1 MRKKLILFLMLA
13 LFGSTSFLRADE
25 VTIGD
30 PTSTLT
36 NSYLP
41 GYSLYE
47 YSLTQ
52 QIYTADEIGMG
63 GTINSITLWLK
74 NTSSYARNYNI
85 YMAETTETAFADG
98 SAWVSMDASN
108 LVGSYTLA
116 NGIATPVETVIPLST
131 PFTYSGTGSLV
142 LCIQDATG
150 SWSSGA
156 TGVQMTATG
165 NQAIYAYRDG
175 TIYDPSGAGVTGY
188 LSSNK
193 NVLGLNI
200 TAGGGGGGG
209 SVVDV
214 TIGDG
219 TGTTYY
225 FPIDNYFNYSCTEQI
240 YLASEIGTGAGTI
253 NSISFYYNYGT
264 AYTASNVT
272 MFMKNVTRSEFAST
286 ADCEPLAA
294 SDIVWTGNIAPTAA
308 GWYTFTL
315 DTPFAYDGTSNL
327 LVAFYDGTSGYP
339 GTSYTWLQ
347 TTTPGSAYMA
357 LRYYSDSTN
366 PDPYNLASYTG
377 SKQWYSYRGN
387 VQLSITTAGGGGSS
401 WNPNQS
407 IPVAEVILTAPE
419 FNAQNVAS
427 PVTLTWENDD
437 NGFEYKV
444 EFGTTYGSQEVII
457 DWDTITSKVGS
468 AQVTL
473 NPNTRYFWKVYNRNT
488 ATGVDGVA
496 SEMGVFT
503 SEFNTPS
510 NVKVVPNEI
519 FTDGSTVVKW
529 SIVGGAV
536 GELPET
542 TIGSGSGTSG
552 YLPCYNLY
560 NYSLTQQLF
569 SVDEIGS
576 AGIINSITFKPQ
588 GSITRNLQVY
598 MVNTDKASFSGNS
611 DWITVTDDDL
621 VFSGNVAMASPQTTI
636 TLEDPFMF
644 DGDHLAI
651 IVNDLTGTWTSTVSY
666 ATFDATAQ
674 GIYIYQDAAAYNPL
688 APTGYSGSVANFK
701 NQIIINKERGAA
713 PANRDLVGCN
723 VYVVPDTENPDSR
736 VLMNVDG
743 PITERQYT
751 LTAAHMAELGVT
763 PYNMPDG
770 IQVAVTGVYD
780 YGESNMTY
788 ANSALFIS
796 GYGLVAGNVKELM
809 TAENLAGVTVKL
821 DGKDEFNNT
830 VHYQATTTAAGT
842 YMLSNVKFGTYTITA
857 SKEGYEDAVVE
868 DFAVVSTVTVNT
880 PDIIYMHEGY
890 NPVYKVFAAEGDV
903 LGTQVADVIWSFSN
917 FTDPTPGTGGGTGG
931 GGGTGSGD
939 TFSFD
944 FASGF
949 AGWTSIDA
957 DGDGL
962 NWVHSSNSTT
972 ASGYD
977 YTGLG
982 HTADCFVYSQSFI
995 DYDGAYDPDNYL
1007 VSPAQYNI
1015 VAGSTLNFWAD
1026 YANDS
1031 YPDHFGVAVATV
1043 ASPTAS
1049 DFTMVWEGSAKNG
1062 NGNKAAVR
1070 HNDSRY
1076 ENWREHSV
1084 DLSAYAGQ
1092 SVWIAF
1098 RHFNS
1103 YDNYEIWIDDVEL
1116 TGGSKCNST
1125 ADECGMHKA
1134 SAGCRE
1140 MWDVLASFDAAEA
1153 AQYGVVTD
1161 GNFIY
1166 TSNWGYT
1173 SATHNFFKYD
1183 MEGNIIEGFDISGC
1197 GTLRGM
1203 TYDGEY
1209 FYGVAN
1215 SSTIY
1220 CVDFENKTVVST
1232 ISSAYGAMRGITYD
1246 ATNDGFWVIGNWSGN
1261 LTRIDRTGAVQ
1272 FTGPEPNGSSDL
1284 AYYTDANG
1292 EEHVYCFINSTNDV
1306 DDYNITTGTYTAAV
1320 FNVSSAP
1327 GFNDG
1332 SSGGCHIANYGD
1344 KLAFYADIQQ
1354 DPNLIVIYELGAAQ
1368 GGSVVSGGS
1377 QLATDDH
1384 YFQVWRRPVLQENMP
1399 TDPEEIAAL
1408 AIQIAETDHE
1418 LGFSDTLY
1426 TDMTYAELPAGIYEY
1441 GIAAVYPW
1449 MERNDNNVTGI
1460 VWSND
1465 LEHNMTG
1472 NFTINATCGLGLDQI
1487 ASAVVTLANNNE
1499 NVNYTAEFD
1508 EEGTWSTEEFRKGD
1522 YTLTVDMPGFKAIV
1536 NDEEVP
1542 ADGLVMNLWN
1552 TNEITIDFVEDFA
1565 PVSSLVVSQTGF
1577 ARWTDMLPH
1586 DRVAQRYHVLCDEIF
1601 QGETTNNYMILN
1613 TDNLVA
1619 GETYTAAV
1627 AVVYETGMSDFVTAD
1642 FTYMP
1647 CDAVAG
1653 QVEDLES
1660 DVNLA
1665 DVTLTWAGG
1674 TGGGITPPPVG
1685 ATTFTEG
1692 FESGLPTGWTVVDG
1706 NNDGWTW
1713 CLTSD
1718 IPSTWT
1724 YYTMTI
1730 DWYRTGSN
1738 AICSGSY
1745 INGVGALTPNEY
1757 LVTDQVTL
1765 AAGSTFSFWAAA
1777 CDASYPADHFGVFVS
1792 DDANTWTSV
1801 QEWTLTGKGGNDGGR
1816 ASRNGNGAKLGTWY
1830 NYSVDLSAYAGQKY
1844 IAIRH
1849 FNCNDQYIMCVDDI
1863 ELSAPGKG
1871 GNTFAAAGQG
1881 FGIANNALT
1890 DDGNWYYYD
1899 NGVNEDAIG
1908 TNGGNFWWAIMLPA
1922 GSYEG
1927 NSLTKVAAYDYMAMT
1942 GTASIYQGGA
1952 TAPAGSALGTV
1963 NVTFTGSNDFV
1974 EFTFAEP
1981 VTIDPSQNVW
1991 VVFYNGSGA
2000 TYPAA
2005 VCANTGDANGRWVS
2019 LDGTAWEDLATYS
2032 LNYTFMVRAYIE
2044 AGGVTPPTPG
2054 TVAVTP
2060 NAFNIFMD
2068 GELIGATTDTTF
2080 TYTCNDAEEHT
2091 YCVVFIDANY
2101 NVSCNQC
2108 INVTADP
2115 DGIGQYNVVSAIY
2128 PNPTNGN
2135 LYINTNANM
2144 KSISIV
2150 NVLGQVVYNKA
2161 TEGTETIVDMAQF
2174 GNGIYMVNIVTEN
2187 GTSVNRIIVNK

>member
-13 LFGSTSFLRADE
+13 LFGSTSFLRADVVE
-25 VTIGD
+25 IGD
-30 PTSTLT
+30 GTGTMYYGPY
-36 NSYLP
+36 NSLW
-41 GYSLYE
+41 GYSFVE
-47 YSLTQ
+47 
-52 QIYTADEIGMG
+52 QIYTADEIGM
-63 GTINSITLWLK
+63 
-74 NTSSYARNYNI
+74 
-85 YMAETTETAFADG
+85 
-98 SAWVSMDASN
+98 
-108 LVGSYTLA
+108 
-116 NGIATPVETVIPLST
+116 
-131 PFTYSGTGSLV
+131 
-142 LCIQDATG
+142 
-150 SWSSGA
+150 
-156 TGVQMTATG
+156 
-165 NQAIYAYRDG
+165 
-175 TIYDPSGAGVTGY
+175 
-188 LSSNK
+188 
-193 NVLGLNI
+193 
-200 TAGGGGGGG
+200 
-209 SVVDV
+209 
-214 TIGDG
+214 
-219 TGTTYY
+219 
-225 FPIDNYFNYSCTEQI
+225 
-240 YLASEIGTGAGTI
+240 AGTI
-253 NSISFYYNYGT
+253 NSIAFNLRNADAAATCDIVVY
-264 AYTASNVT
+264 
-272 MFMKNVTRSEFAST
+272 MKNVSKSAFAGADDYENVTPADVVFDGSFTFQPGWST
-286 ADCEPLAA
+286 
-294 SDIVWTGNIAPTAA
+294 II
-308 GWYTFTL
+308 L

-327 LVAFYDGTSGYP
+327 LIGIDENTSGYSTRYFYYTAVTGGIFSAHSDSENPDPTNLAAFSGTKYTQNYRNNIQIDITPGGGGGGGTVTQNVTIGEGTDLYYYYPVNMYFNYSLTEQVYTADEIGTGAGTINTISFYYDYTSSFSMNNVTLYMKNVTRDAFASNTDMEPLTLSDIVWNGTLSATEAGWITITLDTPFAYDGTNLLVGAFDGTSGYP
-339 GTSYTWLQ
+339 GSSYKFR
-347 TTTPGSAYMA
+347 TTPCTGYKGVNW
-357 LRYYSDSTN
+357 YSDSYT
-366 PDPYNLASYTG
+366 PDPYNTAGGFSGSKSYT
-377 SKQWYSYRGN
+377 QYRN
-387 VQLSITTAGGGGSS
+387 NIQLEITTAGGGGSN
-401 WNPNQS
+401 WDPDQT

-468 AQVTL
+468 TQVTL

-503 SEFNTPS
+503 SEFNTPT
-510 NVKVVPNEI
+510 NVKVVPAEI

-576 AGIINSITFKPQ
+576 AGLINSITFKPQ

-621 VFSGNVAMASPQTTI
+621 VYSGNVNMASPETTI

-809 TAENLAGVTVKL
+809 TAENLADVTVKL

-842 YMLSNVKFGTYTITA
+842 YMLSNVKYGTYTITA
-857 SKEGYEDAVVE
+857 SKEGYEDAVIE
-868 DFAVVSTVTVNT
+868 DFAIVSTVPVNT

-890 NPVYKVFAAEGDV
+890 NAVYKVFAAEGDV
-903 LGTQVADVIWSFSN
+903 LGAQVADVIWSFSN
-917 FTDPTPGTGGGTGG
+917 FTDPTPGTGGGGG
-931 GGGTGSGD
+931 TGGGTGAGTS
-939 TFSFD
+939 FSFD

-982 HTADCFVYSQSFI
+982 HTGDCFVYSQSFI
-995 DYDGAYDPDNYL
+995 DYDGSYDPDNYL
-1007 VSPAQYNI
+1007 ISPEKYDI
-1015 VAGSTLNFWAD
+1015 VAGSTLTFWAD

-1031 YPDHFGVAVATV
+1031 YPDHFGVAVAT
-1043 ASPTAS
+1043 AANPTAS
-1049 DFTMVWEGSAKNG
+1049 DFTVVWQGSAKNG
-1062 NGNKAAVR
+1062 NGNNAAVR
-1070 HNDSRY
+1070 HNDNRY
-1076 ENWREHSV
+1076 ENWRQHSI

-1092 SVWIAF
+1092 AVWIAF

-1103 YDNYEIWIDDVEL
+1103 YDMYEIWIDDVEL
-1116 TGGSKCNST
+1116 TGGSKSNST

-1134 SAGCRE
+1134 SAGSRE
-1140 MWDVLASFDAAEA
+1140 MWDVLASFNAAEA

-1166 TSNWGYT
+1166 TSNWGYA

-1183 MEGNIIEGFDISGC
+1183 MEGNMIEGFDISGC

-1272 FTGPEPNGSSDL
+1272 FAGPEPDGASDL

-1306 DDYNITTGTYTAAV
+1306 DDYNITTGTYTTAV

-1327 GFNDG
+1327 GFDGG

-1368 GGSVVSGGS
+1368 GGGSVVSGGS

-1399 TDPEEIAAL
+1399 TDPDEIAAL

-1472 NFTINATCGLGLDQI
+1472 NFTINATCGLGLNQI
-1487 ASAVVTLANNNE
+1487 ASAVVTLDNNNE

-1552 TNEITIDFVEDFA
+1552 TNEITINFVEDFA
-1565 PVSSLVVSQTGF
+1565 PVTSLVVSQTGF

-1660 DVNLA
+1660 EVNLA

-1674 TGGGITPPPVG
+1674 TGSGITPPPTG

-1692 FESGLPTGWTVVDG
+1692 FESGMPTGWTIQDG

-1724 YYTMTI
+1724 YYTMAL

-1777 CDASYPADHFGVFVS
+1777 CDASYPADHFGVFIS
-1792 DDANTWTSV
+1792 DDASNWTSV

-1830 NYSVDLSAYAGQKY
+1830 NYSVDLSAYAGNKY

-1849 FNCNDQYIMCVDDI
+1849 FNCNDQYIMCVDDV

-1871 GNTFAAAGQG
+1871 GNTFAAAGHG

-1899 NGVNEDAIG
+1899 NGSNEDAIG
-1908 TNGGNFWWAIMLPA
+1908 TGGGNFWWAIMLPA

-1942 GTASIYQGGA
+1942 GTASIYQGGT

-1963 NVTFTGSNDFV
+1963 NVTFTGSSDFV

-2019 LDGTAWEDLATYS
+2019 LDGTTWEDMAIYD
-2032 LNYTFMVRAYIE
+2032 LNYTFMIRAYIE
-2044 AGGVTPPTPG
+2044 NGGVTPPPTPG